1 LKGADEEESD
11 HTGARAMW
19 TMSSR
24 FSQRLNLAVTI
35 LGALISLAPIIAIQ
49 NEDKFNAD
57 DKIKFEIGSNTY
69 IQRSPSLLASFF
81 LVLIPAADLLLD
93 LPAHIYSHLNRDR
106 KSSNNLPENTVVV
119 RLSDLERFTFII
131 GVSIQSS
138 VWLLSVSANLST
150 FSIVYIST
158 TNASALLALG
168 PIITYL
174 QRCTTTFTTVRSTA
188 IVMTTVFGIL
198 LSVISNFKRNDLN
211 QYWILF
217 RMGQAF
223 ISLAGFMFA
232 SLVSLCA
239 YKYCY
244 LKLHSASNREAL
256 ISWLRRTSTGSKNVE
271 EQSRENDRELYTNY
285 IPALHMVS
293 MLTIVAAEF
302 YMYSAK
308 GVAQARSYEQ
318 KNYIVITAEI
328 CVLVIELRIRKNEI
342 ARGLVCVFFS
352 ITYHLF

>member
-1 LKGADEEESD
+1 
-11 HTGARAMW
+11 MW

-24 FSQRLNLAVTI
+24 FSQRLNLAVSI
-35 LGALISLAPIIAIQ
+35 LGALISLAPLIAIQ
-49 NEDKFNAD
+49 NEDKFNSD
-57 DKIKFEIGSNTY
+57 DKIKFEIGSTTY

-81 LVLIPAADLLLD
+81 MVLIPAADLLLD
-93 LPAHIYSHLNRDR
+93 LPAHVYSHFHQTGKSLN
-106 KSSNNLPENTVVV
+106 KPPENSVVV
-119 RLSDLERFTFII
+119 RLSDLERFTFIV

-150 FSIVYIST
+150 FGIVYIST

-174 QRCTTTFTTVRSTA
+174 QRCTTTFTTVRATT
-188 IVMTTVFGIL
+188 IVMTTVLGIL
-198 LSVISNFKRNDLN
+198 LSVISNFKRNDLT
-211 QYWILF
+211 QYWILY
-217 RMGQAF
+217 RSGQAF
-223 ISLAGFMFA
+223 IGLAGLIFA
-232 SLVSLCA
+232 SLVCLCA
-239 YKYCY
+239 YKYCH
-244 LKLHSASNREAL
+244 LKLYSASNREAL
-256 ISWLRRTSTGSKNVE
+256 LSWLRRTSTGSKNVE
-271 EQSRENDRELYTNY
+271 ECSRENDRELYTNY
-285 IPALHMVS
+285 IPALHMAS

-342 ARGLVCVFFS
+342 ARGLVS
-352 ITYHLF
+352 NTYTTMPA